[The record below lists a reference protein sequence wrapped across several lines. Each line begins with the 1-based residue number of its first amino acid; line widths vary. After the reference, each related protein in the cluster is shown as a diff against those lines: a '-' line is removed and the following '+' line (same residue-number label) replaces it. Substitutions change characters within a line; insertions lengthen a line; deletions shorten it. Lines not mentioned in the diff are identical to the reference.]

1 MKDFLLPSP
10 MHRQQTPIPFL
21 DPCAL
26 LTESTLQRERKMS
39 LKHWLHRSFSIKRR
53 MGTRRLAGG
62 FAAAYWTG
70 SALHHG
76 VIRDI
81 SATGIYLLTMER
93 WRPGTP
99 IELTLHRA
107 GLQDET
113 TQRQIT
119 MQARAVRCGEDGVGL
134 AFDIP
139 SGVDPRLWVNLVE
152 NATGE
157 STQGDIVGPFK
168 MARALAFLSRIS
180 ADSGNAVRQTIRA
193 SLSGSRLWNAIEIA
207 LQAES
212 FLASCPDS
220 EQLHGCP
227 PILLR
232 ILQNGSWADEDS
244 MRRCWAGLLARS
256 CTVDRDDDSNRNFVD
271 LFSQLTYT
279 HLRIVAAACNQA
291 TKFLTESGAWHRSG
305 LPAQP
310 TRS

>member
-1 MKDFLLPSP
+1 MRRGWRWPRF
-10 MHRQQTPIPFL
+10 RY
-21 DPCAL
+21 
-26 LTESTLQRERKMS
+26 S
-39 LKHWLHRSFSIKRR
+39 LRS
-53 MGTRRLAGG
+53 
-62 FAAAYWTG
+62 
-70 SALHHG
+70 
-76 VIRDI
+76 
-81 SATGIYLLTMER
+81 
-93 WRPGTP
+93 
-99 IELTLHRA
+99 
-107 GLQDET
+107 
-113 TQRQIT
+113 
-119 MQARAVRCGEDGVGL
+119 
-134 AFDIP
+134 
-139 SGVDPRLWVNLVE
+139 DPRLWVNLVE